1 MAESNLPKTS
11 PAIPNDSGQLLADW
25 ANGDQ
30 TALEKLLPLVS
41 AELHRL
47 AHYYMS
53 REHAG
58 HTLQTTA
65 LVNEAYMRLANQKQT
80 RWQNRAHFLAI
91 AAQLMRRIL
100 VDHARGVQAA
110 KRGGGIERVPLN
122 EATILSDESPV
133 DLIAL
138 DSAMVKLN
146 EFDQRKSQ
154 IVEYRYFGGL
164 TVEETAEV
172 LKVSTVTVMRDWGL
186 AKAWL
191 HREICGK

>member
-1 MAESNLPKTS
+1 MAESNPPKTS
-11 PAIPNDSGQLLADW
+11 PPVPNDSGQLLADW

-100 VDHARGVQAA
+100 VDHARGLQAA
-110 KRGGGIERVPLN
+110 KRGGGIARVPLD
-122 EATILSDESPV
+122 EATILSDEPAV

-138 DSAMVKLN
+138 DNAMVKLN
-146 EFDQRKSQ
+146 EFDSRKSQ

>member
-1 MAESNLPKTS
+1 MAESNPPKTS
-11 PAIPNDSGQLLADW
+11 PPVPNDSGQLLADW

-110 KRGGGIERVPLN
+110 KRGGGIERVPLD
-122 EATILSDESPV
+122 EATILSDEPPV

-138 DSAMVKLN
+138 DNAMVKLN
-146 EFDQRKSQ
+146 EFDPRKSQ

>member
-11 PAIPNDSGQLLADW
+11 PSVPNDSGQLLADW

-53 REHAG
+53 REHVG

-110 KRGGGIERVPLN
+110 KRGGGIERVSLE
-122 EATILSDESPV
+122 EANIHSDESPV

-138 DSAMVKLN
+138 DNAMVKLN
-146 EFDQRKSQ
+146 EFDPRKSQ